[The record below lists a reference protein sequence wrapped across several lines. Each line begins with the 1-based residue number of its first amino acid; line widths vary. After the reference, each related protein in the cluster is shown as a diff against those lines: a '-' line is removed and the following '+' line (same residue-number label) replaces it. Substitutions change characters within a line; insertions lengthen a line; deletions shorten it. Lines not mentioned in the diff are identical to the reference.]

1 MGIEYQR
8 NMSINYGKQL
18 DTVDFNKLSAE
29 LSKKGL
35 YLTDHWEAVD
45 EENGYGYNEVT
56 EDNTVYQVVL
66 DGETLMTCDWNVDA
80 HRVVKAFKSLHPTI
94 ESRAVRTEVTTKR
107 WVRPE
112 GNVLQFGIELDG
124 TVANFDNWGRN
135 KVMYDGS
142 VNMTVYLYN
151 NSLGLSLEFQINW
164 ECDTVQRKEAIED
177 AMVELPLKDMG
188 LIQSIVEGRIK
199 TKQFGFNVE
208 DVQIDCHFDA
218 KTESRSE
225 CTPDII
231 KQVREARK
239 Q

>member
-1 MGIEYQR
+1 
-8 NMSINYGKQL
+8 MSINYGKQL
-18 DTVDFNKLSAE
+18 DNVECNKLSAE

-56 EDNTVYQVVL
+56 EINSVYQVVL
-66 DGETLMTCDWNVDA
+66 DNETVMTCDWNSDA
-80 HRVVKAFKSLHPTI
+80 KNIVNAFKSLHPTI

-107 WVRPE
+107 WVKPE
-112 GNVLQFGIELDG
+112 GNVFQFGIKLDG
-124 TVANFDNWGRN
+124 TVANFNHWGRN
-135 KVMYDGS
+135 KIMYEDG
-142 VNMTVYLYN
+142 VNMIVCLFN
-151 NSLGLSLEFQINW
+151 HSAGLTLDFQINW

-199 TKQFGFNVE
+199 TKQFGFDVE

-231 KQVREARK
+231 KQVREARN